1 MPAQLQVDIVGL
13 GAASRRLGK
22 LADAGRDLTPV
33 FADIGEYLVRTTK
46 DRFRSQTDPAGR
58 PWKPL
63 SDDYRKRKK
72 RNKEK
77 VLTLDGYLSGT
88 INYNAAR
95 AHVDVGSPMVYAGT
109 HQFGAAKGAFGS
121 TATGQP
127 IPWGDIEA
135 REFLGLS
142 RDDAAEVELL
152 VRDWLAGQL

>member
-1 MPAQLQVDIVGL
+1 MPASLRFELIGL
-13 GAASRRLGK
+13 DAAGRRLGR

-46 DRFRSQTDPAGR
+46 DRFRSQTDPSGR

-72 RNKEK
+72 RNKDK

-95 AHVDVGSPMVYAGT
+95 AHVDVGSPMEYAGT

-127 IPWGDIEA
+127 IPFGEIPE
-135 REFLGLS
+135 RPFLGLS

-152 VRDWLAGQL
+152 VRDWLAGQI